1 MEEKK
6 YLSID
11 DLDVKALVGAA
22 DVKANISSDLPLRKW
37 LYAWTMDPTIEGNY
51 QKFIDKWIS
60 ILIVANLFALL
71 FEHVPGIFDPNAH
84 LFHYFDVFSVV
95 VFTLEYFLRFYVAPE
110 DPDFAAKRNARTSYV
125 FSPFAII
132 DLLAIAPFY
141 LQFLGIPMDLRFLR
155 FLRLLRILKLFRILI
170 PAYQAFAKA
179 NAGRT
184 LRQKVH
190 ALLFPGAYGGRL
202 QELFDGFI
210 AVCVLL
216 SVFAVIMETVHSVNY
231 MLHLQFAIMDAVLV
245 GIFSLEYVARMYSCV
260 EEPGFK
266 SPVAGRFRQATT
278 VSTFIDLL
286 AILPFFLEG
295 LLHHL
300 FDLRFLRVFRLARL
314 LKLTRGND
322 ATTTLVKVL
331 SREWPVISA
340 SGFIMILL
348 VVLTAALGYLFEN
361 AAQPDKYEDI
371 PTTIYWA
378 VITLASIGYGDIYP
392 VTPVGRAMTVV
403 MAFAGIGI
411 FAIPAAIL
419 ASAFSDELVKQRN
432 LLKTN
437 LHDIMADGVIS
448 ADELEYIRG
457 EAKRLHLSVEE
468 VNALIRQIHKEV
480 EEKSDLAALPI
491 HKIAAKPE
499 LAAEHYK
506 TLISNIRQLGM
517 LMDPAEFEQ
526 MRQTNS
532 RLTPDE
538 IALWEKIRA

>member
-22 DVKANISSDLPLRKW
+22 DIKANISSDLPLRKW
-37 LYAWTMDPTIEGNY
+37 LYAWTMDPNIEGNY

-71 FEHVPGIFDPNAH
+71 FEHVPGIFEPNAH

-190 ALLFPGAYGGRL
+190 ALLFPGTYGGRL

-216 SVFAVIMETVHSVNY
+216 SVFAVVMETVHSVNY
-231 MLHLQFAIMDAVLV
+231 MLHLQFVIMDAVLV

-322 ATTTLVKVL
+322 ATVTLVKVL

>member
-1 MEEKK
+1 MEEKT
-6 YLSID
+6 YVSID
-11 DLDVKALVGAA
+11 DLDVKAIVGVA
-22 DVKANISSDLPLRKW
+22 DVEADISHDLPLRKW
-37 LYAWTMDPTIEGNY
+37 LYAWTLDPNIQGNY

-60 ILIVANLFALL
+60 ILIVVNLFALL
-71 FEHVPGIFDPNAH
+71 FEQVPAIFEPNAH
-84 LFHYFDVFSVV
+84 LFHYFDIFSVV

-110 DPDFAAKRNARTSYV
+110 DPDFAAKRNARTSYI

-141 LQFLGIPMDLRFLR
+141 LKFLGIPLDLRFLR

-179 NAGRT
+179 NEGRT

-190 ALLFPGAYGGRL
+190 ALVFPGTYGGKL

-216 SVFAVIMETVHSVNY
+216 SVFAVIMESVHSVSY
-231 MLHLQFAIMDAVLV
+231 MLNIQFVILDAVMV
-245 GIFSLEYVARMYSCV
+245 GVFTLEYVMRMYSCV

-266 SPVAGRFRQATT
+266 SPVAGRFKQATT

-295 LLHHL
+295 LLNHL
-300 FDLRFLRVFRLARL
+300 FDLRFLRVFRLTRL

-322 ATTTLVKVL
+322 ATATLVKVL

-340 SGFIMILL
+340 SAFIMILL
-348 VVLTAALGYLFEN
+348 VIMTASLGFLFEHE
-361 AAQPDKYEDI
+361 AQPDKYENI

-392 VTPVGRAMTVV
+392 ITPVGRAMTVV

-419 ASAFSDELVKQRN
+419 ASAFSDELVKERDA
-432 LLKTN
+432 LKAD
-437 LHDIMADGVIS
+437 LHDIMKDGRIS
-448 ADELEYIRG
+448 VDELEYIRG

-468 VNALIRQIHKEV
+468 VSALVRQIHQEV
-480 EEKSDLAALPI
+480 ERRADLATMPI

-506 TLISNIRQLGM
+506 TLLSNIRQLGM

-526 MRQTNS
+526 MRLAGN
-532 RLTPDE
+532 RLTPE
-538 IALWEKIRA
+538 EMALWEKIRG